1 MKNKSDWK
9 RVENSFE
16 IMETKGVPVL
26 ISSSGSPPTGD
37 GSDHQII
44 RPTPRRAT
52 ELVINNSN
60 NPSDQIPRISSNNGH
75 LESQDINKVNTLG
88 LPILPSNP
96 PPLTSVSSS
105 SLPLT
110 TVNSFSFPIEEPQS
124 YNSHKQIKSS
134 MNESAHKNDLDF
146 SPRRVVRNNSQQ
158 YFEEKRNIF
167 MGIKL
172 DDRPQSQ
179 TPTGM
184 SSQQDK
190 PIMNNMVEKV
200 SLVRKTSSS
209 SPKNIN
215 KNSLSNNLQPIKMS
229 LTDLIPKVHETTK
242 MNNTTDH
249 SEQIPVRDTDS
260 TTNNNAS
267 MSIDDT
273 NIKAAIDNSVSSSS
287 EGGLV
292 TNVVVDGTS
301 SVPPLS
307 NIPVTSSINKV
318 SSVMYV
324 SSTGTNEDCHEKIEA
339 KNKDI
344 NASND
349 DSGYQILSSKDEE
362 AERDPQKN
370 GTVSSHLN
378 NSNKT
383 KKEHSKQ
390 GRSSLVKYKAY
401 QGRSKPKR
409 KPQSGS
415 SRSRNNINSK
425 SSSNA
430 HFHSNDSNAD
440 DRLTKSL
447 ENANRL
453 LDVKNAIEQLKIRSN
468 HQSSNYTNPGYSS
481 NDNDNTSTSSY
492 SSASDD
498 SDHISNTTKGS
509 GIAASISSNSSHP
522 ISAPGIQSSLQP
534 SSSLFSNNQQQIHKP
549 YKNEMNAIQNLTPP
563 GSDHFNSDHIPLK
576 NDHQQSQQHQ
586 QLRSIQN
593 KRGPGHNNVPD
604 EAHNTTV
611 TSADEFVWIDS
622 YNRLVELQ
630 KFPWNHTDLCTVI
643 SSAQSGRDMTMP
655 PIASS
660 PGGLVGGGGID
671 QQEHRGL
678 FHSADI
684 LPRLSYYLQRA
695 LVRIAREAQRLSKV
709 I

>member
-1 MKNKSDWK
+1 
-9 RVENSFE
+9 
-16 IMETKGVPVL
+16 METKEVPVL

-60 NPSDQIPRISSNNGH
+60 SNSDQMQRLSNNNIH
-75 LESQDINKVNTLG
+75 QDSQDINKVNTIG

-96 PPLTSVSSS
+96 PPMTPSSTS

-110 TVNSFSFPIEEPQS
+110 TVNSFSFPIDEPQS
-124 YNSHKQIKSS
+124 YNSHKQIKSGLS
-134 MNESAHKNDLDF
+134 ENGHKNDVDY
-146 SPRRVVRNNSQQ
+146 SPRRMVRNNSQQ
-158 YFEEKRNIF
+158 YFEEKRNVF

-179 TPTGM
+179 TPTAM
-184 SSQQDK
+184 LPQADK
-190 PIMNNMVEKV
+190 LKTNNLVEKV
-200 SLVRKTSSS
+200 SLVRKSSSS
-209 SPKNIN
+209 SPKNTNN
-215 KNSLSNNLQPIKMS
+215 KNFSNNLQPIKMS
-229 LTDLIPKVHETTK
+229 LTELIPKFHESEKRNT
-242 MNNTTDH
+242 TTDH

-260 TTNNNAS
+260 APNKDNNLITGNNVKTKDVS
-267 MSIDDT
+267 
-273 NIKAAIDNSVSSSS
+273 DNVVPSSSN
-287 EGGLV
+287 GDLV

-301 SVPPLS
+301 SVPQLS
-307 NIPVTSSINKV
+307 NIPMTSPTNKL

-324 SSTGTNEDCHEKIEA
+324 SSTGTNEESQEKGGLKSKE
-339 KNKDI
+339 I

-370 GTVSSHLN
+370 SVVSPALN
-378 NSNKT
+378 SSTKN

-409 KPQSGS
+409 KSQGGS
-415 SRSRNNINSK
+415 SRSRNNVNSK
-425 SSSNA
+425 SSSSA

-440 DRLTKSL
+440 DKLTKSL

-468 HQSSNYTNPGYSS
+468 HHSSNYTNPGYSS

-498 SDHISNTTKGS
+498 SDHISTTTKGS
-509 GIAASISSNSSHP
+509 GMAASISSNSSYP
-522 ISAPGIQSSLQP
+522 ISPPGIQASLQTASSLL
-534 SSSLFSNNQQQIHKP
+534 SANQQQFQKS
-549 YKNEMNAIQNLTPP
+549 YKNENNFSHNINPSSIDQ
-563 GSDHFNSDHIPLK
+563 FNNDHIASK

-586 QLRSIQN
+586 QQRSVQN
-593 KRGPGHNNVPD
+593 KRGPSHNNVPD
-604 EAHNTTV
+604 EMHNTTV

-709 I
+709 N

>member
-1 MKNKSDWK
+1 
-9 RVENSFE
+9 
-16 IMETKGVPVL
+16 METKEVPVL

-60 NPSDQIPRISSNNGH
+60 SNNDQMQRLSNNNLH
-75 LESQDINKVNTLG
+75 QDSQDINKVNTIG

-96 PPLTSVSSS
+96 PPMTPSSTS

-110 TVNSFSFPIEEPQS
+110 TVNSFSFPIDEPQS
-124 YNSHKQIKSS
+124 YNSHKQIKSGLS
-134 MNESAHKNDLDF
+134 ENGHKNDVDY
-146 SPRRVVRNNSQQ
+146 SPRRIVRNNSQQ
-158 YFEEKRNIF
+158 YFEEKRNVF

-179 TPTGM
+179 TPTAM
-184 SSQQDK
+184 LPQADK
-190 PIMNNMVEKV
+190 LKTNNLVEKV
-200 SLVRKTSSS
+200 SLVRKSSSS
-209 SPKNIN
+209 SPKNTNN
-215 KNSLSNNLQPIKMS
+215 KNFSNNLQPIKMS
-229 LTDLIPKVHETTK
+229 LTELIPKFHESEKRNT
-242 MNNTTDH
+242 TTDH

-260 TTNNNAS
+260 APNKDNNLITGNNMKTKDIS
-267 MSIDDT
+267 
-273 NIKAAIDNSVSSSS
+273 DNVVPSSSD
-287 EGGLV
+287 GDLV

-301 SVPPLS
+301 SVPQLS
-307 NIPVTSSINKV
+307 NIPMTSPTNKL

-324 SSTGTNEDCHEKIEA
+324 SSTGTNEESLEKGGFKSKE
-339 KNKDI
+339 I

-370 GTVSSHLN
+370 SVVSPALN
-378 NSNKT
+378 SSTKN

-409 KPQSGS
+409 KSQGGS
-415 SRSRNNINSK
+415 SRSRNNVNSK
-425 SSSNA
+425 SSSSA

-440 DRLTKSL
+440 DKLTKSL

-468 HQSSNYTNPGYSS
+468 HHSSNYTNPGYSS

-498 SDHISNTTKGS
+498 SDHISTTTKGS
-509 GIAASISSNSSHP
+509 GMAASISSNSSYP
-522 ISAPGIQSSLQP
+522 ISPPGIQTSLQTASSLL
-534 SSSLFSNNQQQIHKP
+534 SANQQQFQKS
-549 YKNEMNAIQNLTPP
+549 YKNENNFSHNINPSSIDQ
-563 GSDHFNSDHIPLK
+563 FNNDHIASK

-586 QLRSIQN
+586 QQRSVQN
-593 KRGPGHNNVPD
+593 KRGPSHNNVPD
-604 EAHNTTV
+604 EMHNTTV

-709 I
+709 N

>member
-1 MKNKSDWK
+1 
-9 RVENSFE
+9 
-16 IMETKGVPVL
+16 METKGVPVL

-52 ELVINNSN
+52 ELVINNN
-60 NPSDQIPRISSNNGH
+60 CNDQINRISSNNTH
-75 LESQDINKVNTLG
+75 QESQDINKVNTIG

-96 PPLTSVSSS
+96 PPLTAISSTS
-105 SLPLT
+105 SLPIT

-124 YNSHKQIKSS
+124 YNSHKQIKSGLS
-134 MNESAHKNDLDF
+134 ENGHKTDLDF
-146 SPRRVVRNNSQQ
+146 SPRKVVRNNSQH
-158 YFEEKRNIF
+158 YFEEKRNLF

-172 DDRPQSQ
+172 DERPQSQ

-184 SSQQDK
+184 SSPKDNVTT
-190 PIMNNMVEKV
+190 NNLIEKV

-209 SPKNIN
+209 SPKNSN
-215 KNSLSNNLQPIKMS
+215 KTNFSNNLQSVKM
-229 LTDLIPKVHETTK
+229 LLPELIPNPQETK
-242 MNNTTDH
+242 KLNNASDEMFH
-249 SEQIPVRDTDS
+249 HGEQIPVRDTDS
-260 TTNNNAS
+260 ITNNHEKV
-267 MSIDDT
+267 IDEAT
-273 NIKAAIDNSVSSSS
+273 KIKTIHGAVVPSSSD
-287 EGGLV
+287 GGLV

-301 SVPPLS
+301 VVTPIST
-307 NIPVTSSINKV
+307 IPVTSSINKL

-324 SSTGTNEDCHEKIEA
+324 ASTGTKKESHLNDDEP
-339 KNKDI
+339 KNKDS

-370 GTVSSHLN
+370 NIVSPIP
-378 NSNKT
+378 NSSTKN
-383 KKEHSKQ
+383 KKENSKQ

-409 KPQSGS
+409 KPQGGAN
-415 SRSRNNINSK
+415 RSRNNINTK

-430 HFHSNDSNAD
+430 HFHSNDTNAD
-440 DRLTKSL
+440 ERLTKSL

-468 HQSSNYTNPGYSS
+468 HHPSNYSNPGYSS

-509 GIAASISSNSSHP
+509 GVAASISSSSSYP
-522 ISAPGIQSSLQP
+522 MSAPGIQPSFQTASSLLP
-534 SSSLFSNNQQQIHKP
+534 TDHQQQIQTP
-549 YKNEMNAIQNLTPP
+549 YKNENATHNIIPSS
-563 GSDHFNSDHIPLK
+563 GGDHFNSEHVGSK
-576 NDHQQSQQHQ
+576 NDHQQQQHQ
-586 QLRSIQN
+586 QQRSIQN
-593 KRGPGHNNVPD
+593 KRGPSNNNVPD

-709 I
+709 KNMIVKISF